1 MESIRRRRRA
11 KGLTQKQLA
20 EMIDVSESH
29 VSQIESGKRKPSFG
43 ILLKL
48 GEALDC
54 TVQDLLF
61 GEINPATRSDG
72 GEDGFEEFK
81 EIYKELTAENAASLK
96 DFALFLVQL
105 QRSQDGHK

>member
-1 MESIRRRRRA
+1 MESIRRRRKA

-20 EMIDVSESH
+20 AMIDVTESH
-29 VSQIESGKRKPSFG
+29 ISQIESGKRKPSFG

-72 GEDGFEEFK
+72 EVDGFEEFK
-81 EIYKELTAENAASLK
+81 EIYNELTAENAASLR

-105 QRSQDGHK
+105 QKSQDGHK